1 MAHILEYDHYVEKF
15 KALKN
20 PEFYLYKNQIEYLA
34 LNYPIFIKNNYFIK
48 NDIQIK
54 NFEDKINYVY
64 LLNNDK
70 LVYITNKGLIIEGK
84 NYIIPYVHKLCLTND
99 NNIIIIMN
107 YDINKKLKVIK
118 LNENDYEI
126 IETINNEFK

>member
-1 MAHILEYDHYVEKF
+1 MKYAFGDEILEINSHIILTTYYAKEESIYIMLVIDIKKLKIINCISHSLEYGHYVEKY
-15 KALKN
+15 KVLKN
-20 PEFYLYKNQIEYLA
+20 PKFYLYQNQIEYLA

-70 LVYITNKGLIIEGK
+70 LVYTTNKGLII
-84 NYIIPYVHKLCLTND
+84 
-99 NNIIIIMN
+99 
-107 YDINKKLKVIK
+107 
-118 LNENDYEI
+118 
-126 IETINNEFK
+126 